1 MSIYPFFIHFPHF
14 HILILVIGHMTTIPP
29 LFCHAQPP
37 LQNNVHPCS
46 SVIPS
51 MHTKS
56 MLVLFFIRFSL
67 LFPVHLS
74 FFCPFPSFPYFDLG
88 YWPHDNYPSP
98 LLPCTTS
105 PSKQCSSMFMYCSI
119 HAHQKHVSFVFIRFS
134 LLFHVHLSF
143 FCPFPSFPYFDLR
156 YWPHDNYPS
165 PLLPCTTSPSKSMLV
180 VFFIHFSLLFPVHLS
195 FFYLFPSFPYFDL
208 GYWPHDNYP
217 SPLLPC
223 TTSPSKQCSSMFMY
237 CSIHAHQKHVSFVFI
252 RFSLLFHVH
261 LSFFCPF
268 PSFPYFDLRYWPHD
282 NYPSPLLPCTTS
294 PSKQCSSMFM
304 CYFIDA
310 HQKHVSCVFHPFLP
324 PISCPSILFLSISL
338 ISIF

>member
-1 MSIYPFFIHFPHF
+1 MHNLPFKTMFIHVHLLFHPCTPKACHFRFPLLFHVHPSFFYLFPSFPYFDLRYWPHDNYPSPLLPCTTSPSKQCSSMFMCYSIHAHQKHVTFVFPSYFMSIHPFFIHFPHF

-56 MLVLFFIRFSL
+56 MLVLFFIR
-67 LFPVHLS
+67 
-74 FFCPFPSFPYFDLG
+74 
-88 YWPHDNYPSP
+88 
-98 LLPCTTS
+98 
-105 PSKQCSSMFMYCSI
+105 
-119 HAHQKHVSFVFIRFS
+119 
-134 LLFHVHLSF
+134 
-143 FCPFPSFPYFDLR
+143 
-156 YWPHDNYPS
+156 
-165 PLLPCTTSPSKSMLV
+165 
-180 VFFIHFSLLFPVHLS
+180 FSLLFPVHLS

-268 PSFPYFDLRYWPHD
+268 PSFPYFDLRYWPRQLSL
-282 NYPSPLLPCTTS
+282 PSFAMHNLPFKTMFIHVHVLFHRCT
-294 PSKQCSSMFM
+294 PKAC
-304 CYFIDA
+304 
-310 HQKHVSCVFHPFLP
+310 
-324 PISCPSILFLSISL
+324 
-338 ISIF
+338 

>member
-1 MSIYPFFIHFPHF
+1 MMKFHYIAIVHAHQKHVRFVFHPFLPHVSCTIHLCFFLSVFDLGYSPSLTHAQPPLQNNVHPCSCVVPSMHTKSMLVLFSSVSPSYFMSIYPFFIHFPHF

-67 LFPVHLS
+67 QFPVHLS
-74 FFCPFPSFPYFDLG
+74 FFYL
-88 YWPHDNYPSP
+88 
-98 LLPCTTS
+98 
-105 PSKQCSSMFMYCSI
+105 
-119 HAHQKHVSFVFIRFS
+119 
-134 LLFHVHLSF
+134 
-143 FCPFPSFPYFDLR
+143 FPSFPYFDLR

-165 PLLPCTTSPSKSMLV
+165 PLLPCTTSPSK
-180 VFFIHFSLLFPVHLS
+180 
-195 FFYLFPSFPYFDL
+195 
-208 GYWPHDNYP
+208 
-217 SPLLPC
+217 
-223 TTSPSKQCSSMFMY
+223 QCSSMFMC

-261 LSFFCPF
+261 LSFFYPF

-304 CYFIDA
+304 CCSIHA
-310 HQKHVSCVFHPFLP
+310 HQKHVSFVFHPFLP